1 MNNETTQRETTQ
13 RETATER
20 ETARIPDMSQATEEQ
35 FLNALLAMRPGQPE
49 GALEAALGAIPEWKA
64 SGEGT
69 S

>member
-1 MNNETTQRETTQ
+1 MSNETTQRETTQ
-13 RETATER
+13 R

-35 FLNALLAMRPGQPE
+35 FLSALLAMRPGQPE

>member
-1 MNNETTQRETTQ
+1 MSNETTQRETTQ
-13 RETATER
+13 R

-49 GALEAALGAIPEWKA
+49 GALEEALGAIPEWKA